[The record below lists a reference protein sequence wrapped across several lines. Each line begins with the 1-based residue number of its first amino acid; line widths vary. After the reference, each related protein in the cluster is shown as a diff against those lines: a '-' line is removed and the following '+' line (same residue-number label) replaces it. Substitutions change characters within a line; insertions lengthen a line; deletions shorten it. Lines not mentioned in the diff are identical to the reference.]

1 MIPGPVA
8 APPRSSSEMHDPG
21 PISDLPKQ
29 YLDLSNNFLHPLQEI
44 LRHINILRSRWFK
57 QEPPFGFTGNS
68 KEPWRTG
75 CLPGTYL
82 LSKPP
87 FFFFP
92 PDRFTSEGVFFSFC
106 NDFICRRRSNS
117 KLKGT
122 SICKK
127 ENIYHL
133 ETHFSKNTTMFHLFI
148 PATFQTWLKII
159 LPRNVLKTN
168 SFIWAPALEYSN
180 LVIVRDD
187 PGFCI
192 FKAQQLILMHNSDED
207 LWLYSLAVH
216 MWGAAKGCLPRDA
229 KPGNFNLLIRSWGS
243 VCWTAPNN
251 FFL

>member
-1 MIPGPVA
+1 
-8 APPRSSSEMHDPG
+8 MHDPG
-21 PISDLPKQ
+21 PISDLLKQ
-29 YLDLSNNFLHPLQEI
+29 HLDLTTSSTHSRRSLGTLIFWEVGDSSKSLPLDSQGI
-44 LRHINILRSRWFK
+44 AKNLGG
-57 QEPPFGFTGNS
+57 QAC
-68 KEPWRTG
+68 
-75 CLPGTYL
+75 CLVLIYWANL
-82 LSKPP
+82 L
-87 FFFFP
+87 FFFFFF

-106 NDFICRRRSNS
+106 NDFICSRRSNS

-159 LPRNVLKTN
+159 LPRNVLKAN

-192 FKAQQLILMHNSDED
+192 FKPQQLILMHNSDED

-216 MWGAAKGCLPRDA
+216 MWGTAKGCLLRDA
-229 KPGNFNLLIRSWGS
+229 KPGNFNLWIRSWGS